1 MSLKLLR
8 PIRIQF
14 FVNVRD
20 LNHPKNV
27 SFFILCCKSQCK
39 LLVKLVKIQFLI
51 KYNVSYD
58 FYTDLIDSV
67 KTVWIIED
75 GGDFQ
80 HLYSLYYFS
89 IMFHMK
95 WKSNEREID
104 RESLFTQTPNLLFQA
119 EYSKTVSQ
127 HSVNNFLVHKSDSI
141 ATLVSALGSLAIK
154 ELLSSPHFVIQE
166 GQIL

>member
-1 MSLKLLR
+1 MSLKLLH

-80 HLYSLYYFS
+80 HLYSLFYFS

-104 RESLFTQTPNLLFQA
+104 RESLFTQTPNLLFQDDK
-119 EYSKTVSQ
+119 SRQPNTLRRSHNIRSIIFWFTNLIQ
-127 HSVNNFLVHKSDSI
+127 LQLWSRLLVV
-141 ATLVSALGSLAIK
+141 LR
-154 ELLSSPHFVIQE
+154 
-166 GQIL
+166 